1 MQSGAA
7 RIKPFT
13 MVTSAAASAQNIVVI
28 MPCLDDWES
37 LTALIKDCEAQALP
51 GTPAL
56 TYLAV
61 DDGSERRFDPDLTPL
76 PKGANLHV
84 LRLKANQGHQRA
96 IALGLA
102 YARTEFSSASGF
114 IVMDSDGEDRPA
126 DIPSLLAE
134 AETHQN
140 HVVVATRARRSEGL
154 GFRLFYQ
161 LYKAA
166 FWLMTGKAI
175 KFGNFSYIPAARLDA
190 ILYSPTVWNNFA
202 STVLRSR
209 APVRFIPTQRGKRYF
224 GKSRMNF
231 NSLMVHGLSAIS
243 VYSDIV
249 IGRVITGVM
258 LFAGLI
264 IPAILAVIWVRLF
277 TDILIMG
284 AATNVILFLA
294 TILFNAAFIGFVIIL
309 LLLNSRTLKSAIP
322 SELVE
327 TLAYTPAKSYG

>member
-1 MQSGAA
+1 
-7 RIKPFT
+7 
-13 MVTSAAASAQNIVVI
+13 MVTTIDGSAQKIVIV

-37 LTALIKDCEAQALP
+37 LTALIADCEALY
-51 GTPAL
+51 TPKGAQF

-61 DDGSERRFDPDLTPL
+61 DDGSQQRFDPTVTPAA
-76 PKGANLHV
+76 KGADLHV

-102 YARTEFSSASGF
+102 YAKTAFSDALGF
-114 IVMDSDGEDRPA
+114 IVMDSDGEDKPS
-126 DIPSLLAE
+126 DIIDLLGTAGVYDD
-134 AETHQN
+134 
-140 HVVVATRARRSEGL
+140 HVVVAERARRSEGL
-154 GFRLFYQ
+154 AFRFFYK

-175 KFGNFSYIPAARLDA
+175 KFGNFSYIPAERLDA

-231 NSLMVHGLSAIS
+231 NSLIVHGLSAIS

-258 LFAGLI
+258 MFAGII

-322 SELVE
+322 SELVD

>member
-1 MQSGAA
+1 
-7 RIKPFT
+7 
-13 MVTSAAASAQNIVVI
+13 MVTQPAQTAQNIVVV
-28 MPCLDDWES
+28 MPCLDDWEN
-37 LTALIKDCEAQALP
+37 LTALIKDCEAEAMP
-51 GTPAL
+51 GDHRL
-56 TYLAV
+56 TYLAI
-61 DDGSERRFDPDLTPL
+61 DDGSQHRFDPAVTPL
-76 PKGANLHV
+76 IAGAKLHV

-102 YARTEFSSASGF
+102 YAKTAFSDATGF
-114 IVMDSDGEDRPA
+114 IVMDSDGEDRPS
-126 DIPSLLAE
+126 DIPALLAAAQTPE
-134 AETHQN
+134 DP
-140 HVVVATRARRSEGL
+140 VVVAARARRSEGI
-154 GFRLFYQ
+154 GFRVFYR

-166 FWLMTGKAI
+166 FWLMTGKTI

-190 ILYSPTVWNNFA
+190 VLYSPTVWNNFA

-209 APVRFIPTQRGKRYF
+209 APVEFIPTQRGNRYY

-231 NSLMVHGLSAIS
+231 NSLIVHGLSAIS

-258 LFAGLI
+258 IFAGVI

-322 SELVE
+322 AQLVD
-327 TLAYTPAKSYG
+327 TLAYTPAKSFG